1 MLGRRTAENAEEESI
16 GKRVVTRANA
26 VEVKRPVVTI
36 EKSKVRNTAS
46 ESTVA

>member
-1 MLGRRTAENAEEESI
+1 MQ
-16 GKRVVTRANA
+16 KRKVSVSGGVTRANA

-36 EKSKVRNTAS
+36 EKSKFRNTAS